1 MGLLGDVDMGH
12 AAKSVES
19 GDVRLGAR
27 VGLGWGGGNRARG
40 GDIVK
45 KRCIVKRFQPVGL
58 WQVSVGEH
66 GPDFVQEGSV
76 QAFGHAIVLRC
87 VGGSDFMLDST
98 LLKILLDMACH
109 VLAPS
114 I

>member
-1 MGLLGDVDMGH
+1 MGH
-12 AAKSVES
+12 AAEGAES
-19 GDVRLGAR
+19 GDVWLGAR

-40 GDIVK
+40 RDIVK
-45 KRCIVKRFQPVGL
+45 KHCIVKRFQPVGL

-87 VGGSDFMLDST
+87 VGSGDFMLDSM
-98 LLKILLDMACH
+98 LLKVLLDVACH

-114 I
+114 V